1 MNTPEIKK
9 KLHNYI
15 EMIEDESQLQML
27 NDTAEIYAAK
37 KQVDIL
43 DLLTNE
49 QLQRL
54 EQSIQQVD
62 EGKVISH
69 EDVKKISKQW
79 LMK

>member
-1 MNTPEIKK
+1 VNTPEIKK
-9 KLHNYI
+9 KIHSYI
-15 EMIEDESQLQML
+15 DKIEDESQLQML
-27 NDTAEIYAAK
+27 SDAAEMFAAK

-54 EQSIQQVD
+54 EEANQQVD
-62 EGKVISH
+62 AGKVISH
-69 EDVKKISKQW
+69 EEVKKISQQW

>member
-1 MNTPEIKK
+1 MKTPEIKK

-15 EMIEDESQLQML
+15 EMIDDESQLQML

-43 DLLTNE
+43 NLLTNE

-69 EDVKKISKQW
+69 EDVKKISKEW

>member
-1 MNTPEIKK
+1 MNTREIKK
-9 KLHNYI
+9 KIHSYI
-15 EMIEDESQLQML
+15 DKIEDESQLQML
-27 NDTAEIYAAK
+27 SDAAEMFAAK

-54 EQSIQQVD
+54 EEANQQVD
-62 EGKVISH
+62 AGKVISH
-69 EDVKKISKQW
+69 EEVKKISQQW

>member
-9 KLHNYI
+9 KIHSYI
-15 EMIEDESQLQML
+15 DKIEDESQLQML
-27 NDTAEIYAAK
+27 SDAAEMFAAK

-54 EQSIQQVD
+54 EEANQQVD
-62 EGKVISH
+62 AGKVISY
-69 EDVKKISKQW
+69 EEVKKISQQW

>member
-1 MNTPEIKK
+1 M
-9 KLHNYI
+9 
-15 EMIEDESQLQML
+15 LQ
-27 NDTAEIYAAK
+27 K

-62 EGKVISH
+62 GGKVISH